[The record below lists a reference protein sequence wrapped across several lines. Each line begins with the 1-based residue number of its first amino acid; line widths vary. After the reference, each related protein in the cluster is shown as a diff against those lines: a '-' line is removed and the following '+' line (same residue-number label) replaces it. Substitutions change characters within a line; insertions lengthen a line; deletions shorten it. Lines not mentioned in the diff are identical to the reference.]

1 MIKYKDWLEATV
13 NKKHLLWE
21 PEELEK
27 NKMRNYLVNQ
37 YIGHRM
43 SYDDLQSKLK
53 ELGLSAYTQ
62 PKPSE
67 EQPNM
72 NDLNQGVEALKM
84 LQNLQDESIPE
95 NKKINFLMGFIKNHK
110 WNPKMIQALKMYAE
124 KNPSML
130 THPEIGPLLASI
142 KL

>member
-84 LQNLQDESIPE
+84 LQNLQDESIP
-95 NKKINFLMGFIKNHK
+95 K
-110 WNPKMIQALKMYAE
+110 
-124 KNPSML
+124 
-130 THPEIGPLLASI
+130 
-142 KL
+142 